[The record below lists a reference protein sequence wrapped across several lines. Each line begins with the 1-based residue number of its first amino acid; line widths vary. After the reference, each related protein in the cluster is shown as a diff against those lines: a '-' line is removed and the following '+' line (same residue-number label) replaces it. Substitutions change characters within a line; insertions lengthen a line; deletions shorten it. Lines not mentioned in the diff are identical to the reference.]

1 MSKKYHLSKYFSYF
15 CFYLNLN
22 NSVFSGSG
30 VLITLKFANQQ
41 NFHEILPAKHFTTE
55 EKRFFI
61 HITNVQNV
69 KK

>member
-1 MSKKYHLSKYFSYF
+1 
-15 CFYLNLN
+15 
-22 NSVFSGSG
+22 VFSGSG